1 MKKEIGN
8 EIGERLK
15 KIRLSNNYSTN
26 KFAEVLGIAQS
37 AVTKIEN
44 GNSEPS
50 TKTIQLLI
58 EKFGVDPLWLLT
70 GKTNNAIQSPAALK
84 LAKLVDKLPEAVQFL
99 FVMLAERETLLE
111 NFLEQKKNA
120 ENNNLGVDNTSD
132 GDG

>member
-1 MKKEIGN
+1 MRKVSKK

-15 KIRLSNNYSTN
+15 EIRNLHGYTTN
-26 KFAEVLGIAQS
+26 KFAGMIDITQPSL
-37 AVTKIEN
+37 TKLEN
-44 GNSEPS
+44 GESEPRA
-50 TKTIQLLI
+50 KTILALY
-58 EKFGVDPLWLLT
+58 ENFGIDPLWLLT
-70 GKTNNAIQSPAALK
+70 GHTKHSVKSPSALK
-84 LAKLVDKLPEAVQFL
+84 IAELVDKLPEAVQFL